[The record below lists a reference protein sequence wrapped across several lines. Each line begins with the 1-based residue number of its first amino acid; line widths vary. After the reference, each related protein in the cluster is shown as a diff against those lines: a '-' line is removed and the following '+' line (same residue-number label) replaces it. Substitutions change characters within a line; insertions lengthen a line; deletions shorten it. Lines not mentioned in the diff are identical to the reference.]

1 MTARSIRYRFNE
13 TNNIWPGFVDVL
25 ATLLIVIIF
34 VLMVFTVSQIY
45 LSDAISGR
53 DKALENLRSQI
64 SKLSKILVIETKEK
78 QQALSSLKQTQD
90 NLIQT
95 ESDLKT
101 QEMFSQ
107 DLQSDIAKK
116 ESELFVQD
124 QNILALS
131 DQIKELLVE
140 LRIVAKALETYEGV
154 EIASLNIDGLG
165 ERINKA
171 LATRIDQLNQL
182 NEDLDEVN
190 IALARSETNL
200 QKKIDALDIANTE
213 LAFNKT
219 ELENKIDALDIAN
232 TELAF
237 NKTELENKI
246 DALDIANTELAFN
259 KTELENKIDAL
270 DIANTELAFNKTE
283 LENKIDALDIANTEL
298 AFNKTELENKIDAL
312 DIANTELAFNKTE
325 LENKIDALDIANT
338 ELAFNKTELE
348 KTIKEL
354 NNLNSNLMSINES
367 LGLGDADLLEQLA
380 AIQKKN
386 DELVSLNDLLKDSQK
401 ETEQALQIIE
411 RVNEE
416 LVLKDE
422 ALQEQIMQ
430 YQEITKDLLAIND
443 SLGLEDA
450 SLIEQLETIRS
461 KNKKLAELNLNLV
474 EKDNAIFS
482 LRGKILE
489 LNNVLALSEEKQ
501 LTQQS
506 QIAELSQSLNLLKE
520 EKTTIKEKSTASIK
534 EMEMRS
540 AETLKQV
547 AFLTEEIEALKNEI
561 TLLNAALEYS
571 EQTLLTKELKIEVL
585 GERLNKALT
594 SKVFELQKY
603 RSEFFGK
610 LQLILGD
617 RKDIKIVGDRFIF
630 ESELLFDSASA
641 NLQSVG
647 MEKLK
652 QIGLTLMD
660 STKNIPDDIDWII
673 QVEGHTDKRPIK
685 TAQYPSNWEL
695 STARAN
701 SVLNLLLDLGFAPN
715 RLSAAGYGEFYPLTD
730 GDSYEDLQQNRR
742 IELKLTSR

>member
-1 MTARSIRYRFNE
+1 MSARSIRYRLNE

-34 VLMVFTVSQIY
+34 VLMIFTVSQIY

-64 SKLSKILVIETKEK
+64 NELSKILVIEKKEK
-78 QQALSSLKQTQD
+78 QQVLTSLEQTQD
-90 NLIQT
+90 QLAQT
-95 ESDLKT
+95 ESDLRT
-101 QEMFSQ
+101 QEMYSQ
-107 DLQSDIAKK
+107 GLQSDIAKK
-116 ESELFVQD
+116 ESELFIQD

-140 LRIVAKALETYEGV
+140 LRIVAKALETYEGA
-154 EIASLNIDGLG
+154 EIASLNTEGLG

-190 IALARSETNL
+190 IALAQSETNL
-200 QKKIDALDIANTE
+200 QNKINDLDIANTE
-213 LAFNKT
+213 LALNKT
-219 ELENKIDALDIAN
+219 ELENKI
-232 TELAF
+232 E
-237 NKTELENKI
+237 
-246 DALDIANTELAFN
+246 
-259 KTELENKIDAL
+259 
-270 DIANTELAFNKTE
+270 
-283 LENKIDALDIANTEL
+283 
-298 AFNKTELENKIDAL
+298 
-312 DIANTELAFNKTE
+312 
-325 LENKIDALDIANT
+325 
-338 ELAFNKTELE
+338 
-348 KTIKEL
+348 EL

-367 LGLGDADLLEQLA
+367 LGLGDADLVEQLA

-386 DELVSLNDLLKDSQK
+386 DELVSLNALLQDSQK
-401 ETEQALQIIE
+401 ETEQALKIIE
-411 RVNEE
+411 QVNEE

-422 ALQEQIMQ
+422 ALQEQIVQ

-450 SLIEQLETIRS
+450 SLIEQLEAIRS
-461 KNKKLAELNLNLV
+461 KNEKLAELNLNLV

-489 LNNVLALSEEKQ
+489 LNNILALSEEKQ

-520 EKTTIKEKSTASIK
+520 EKTTIQEESTASIK
-534 EMEMRS
+534 EMKMRS
-540 AETLKQV
+540 TETLKQV

-561 TLLNAALEYS
+561 ILLNAALEYS

-641 NLQSVG
+641 NLQLAG

-660 STKNIPDDIDWII
+660 TTQDIPADIDWII

-685 TAQYPSNWEL
+685 TVQYPSNWEL

-701 SVLNLLLDLGFAPN
+701 SVLKLLLDLGFAPH
-715 RLSAAGYGEFYPLTD
+715 RLSAAGYGEFYPLSD
-730 GDSYEDLQQNRR
+730 GDSNEDLQQNRR

>member
-1 MTARSIRYRFNE
+1 MSARSIRYRLNE

-34 VLMVFTVSQIY
+34 VLMIFTVSQIY

-64 SKLSKILVIETKEK
+64 NELSKILVIEKKEK
-78 QQALSSLKQTQD
+78 QQVLTSLEQTQD
-90 NLIQT
+90 QLAQT
-95 ESDLKT
+95 ESDLRT
-101 QEMFSQ
+101 QEMYSQ
-107 DLQSDIAKK
+107 GLQSDIAKK
-116 ESELFVQD
+116 ESELFIQD

-140 LRIVAKALETYEGV
+140 LRIVAKALETYEGA
-154 EIASLNIDGLG
+154 EIASLNTEGLG

-190 IALARSETNL
+190 IALAQSETNL
-200 QKKIDALDIANTE
+200 QNKINDLDIANTE
-213 LAFNKT
+213 LALNKT
-219 ELENKIDALDIAN
+219 ELQNKI
-232 TELAF
+232 E
-237 NKTELENKI
+237 
-246 DALDIANTELAFN
+246 
-259 KTELENKIDAL
+259 
-270 DIANTELAFNKTE
+270 
-283 LENKIDALDIANTEL
+283 
-298 AFNKTELENKIDAL
+298 
-312 DIANTELAFNKTE
+312 
-325 LENKIDALDIANT
+325 
-338 ELAFNKTELE
+338 
-348 KTIKEL
+348 EL

-367 LGLGDADLLEQLA
+367 LGLGDADLVEQLA

-386 DELVSLNDLLKDSQK
+386 DELVSLNALLQDSQK
-401 ETEQALQIIE
+401 ETEQALKIIE
-411 RVNEE
+411 QVNEE

-422 ALQEQIMQ
+422 ALQEQIVQ

-450 SLIEQLETIRS
+450 SLIEQLEAIRS
-461 KNKKLAELNLNLV
+461 KNAKLAELNLNLV

-489 LNNVLALSEEKQ
+489 LNNILALSEEKQ

-520 EKTTIKEKSTASIK
+520 EKTTIQEESTASIK
-534 EMEMRS
+534 EMKMRS
-540 AETLKQV
+540 TETLKQV
-547 AFLTEEIEALKNEI
+547 AFLTEEIEVLKNEI
-561 TLLNAALEYS
+561 ILLNAALEYS

-641 NLQSVG
+641 NLQSAG
-647 MEKLK
+647 TEKLK

-660 STKNIPDDIDWII
+660 TTQDIPADIDWII

-685 TAQYPSNWEL
+685 TVQYPSNWEL

-701 SVLNLLLDLGFAPN
+701 SVLKLLLDLGFAPH
-715 RLSAAGYGEFYPLTD
+715 RLSAAGYGEFYPLSD
-730 GDSYEDLQQNRR
+730 GDSDEDLQQNRR

>member
-1 MTARSIRYRFNE
+1 MSARSIRYRLNE

-34 VLMVFTVSQIY
+34 VLMIFTVSQIY

-64 SKLSKILVIETKEK
+64 NELSKILVIEKKEK
-78 QQALSSLKQTQD
+78 QQVLTSLEQTQD
-90 NLIQT
+90 QLAQT
-95 ESDLKT
+95 ESDLRT
-101 QEMFSQ
+101 QEMYSQ
-107 DLQSDIAKK
+107 GLQSDIAKK
-116 ESELFVQD
+116 ESELFIQD

-140 LRIVAKALETYEGV
+140 LRIVAKALETYEGA
-154 EIASLNIDGLG
+154 EIASLNTEGLG

-190 IALARSETNL
+190 IALAQSETNL
-200 QKKIDALDIANTE
+200 QNKINDLDIANTE
-213 LAFNKT
+213 LALNKT
-219 ELENKIDALDIAN
+219 ELQNKI
-232 TELAF
+232 E
-237 NKTELENKI
+237 
-246 DALDIANTELAFN
+246 
-259 KTELENKIDAL
+259 
-270 DIANTELAFNKTE
+270 
-283 LENKIDALDIANTEL
+283 
-298 AFNKTELENKIDAL
+298 
-312 DIANTELAFNKTE
+312 
-325 LENKIDALDIANT
+325 
-338 ELAFNKTELE
+338 
-348 KTIKEL
+348 EL

-367 LGLGDADLLEQLA
+367 LGLGDADLVEQLA

-386 DELVSLNDLLKDSQK
+386 DELVSLNALLQDSQK
-401 ETEQALQIIE
+401 ETEQALKIIE
-411 RVNEE
+411 QVNEE

-422 ALQEQIMQ
+422 ALQEQIVQ

-450 SLIEQLETIRS
+450 SLIEQLEAIRS
-461 KNKKLAELNLNLV
+461 KNEKLAELNLNLV

-489 LNNVLALSEEKQ
+489 LNNILALSEEKQ

-506 QIAELSQSLNLLKE
+506 QMAELNQSLNLLRE
-520 EKTTIKEKSTASIK
+520 EKTTIQEESTASIK

-540 AETLKQV
+540 TETLKQV
-547 AFLTEEIEALKNEI
+547 AFLTEEIDALKNEI

-641 NLQSVG
+641 NLQLAG

-660 STKNIPDDIDWII
+660 TTQDIPADIDWII
-673 QVEGHTDKRPIK
+673 QVEGHTDKRSIK
-685 TAQYPSNWEL
+685 TVQYPSNWEL

-701 SVLNLLLDLGFAPN
+701 SVLKLLLDLGFAPH
-715 RLSAAGYGEFYPLTD
+715 RLSAAGYGEFYPLSD
-730 GDSYEDLQQNRR
+730 GDSDEDLQQNRR

>member
-1 MTARSIRYRFNE
+1 MSARSRRYRLNE

-34 VLMVFTVSQIY
+34 VLMIFTVSQIY

-64 SKLSKILVIETKEK
+64 NELSKILVIEKKEK
-78 QQALSSLKQTQD
+78 QQVLTSLEQTQD
-90 NLIQT
+90 QLAQT
-95 ESDLKT
+95 ESDLRT
-101 QEMFSQ
+101 QEMYSQ
-107 DLQSDIAKK
+107 GLQSDIAKK
-116 ESELFVQD
+116 ESELFIQD

-131 DQIKELLVE
+131 DQIKVLLVE
-140 LRIVAKALETYEGV
+140 LRIVAKALETYEGA
-154 EIASLNIDGLG
+154 EIASLNTEGLG

-190 IALARSETNL
+190 IALAQSETNL
-200 QKKIDALDIANTE
+200 QNKINDLDIANTE
-213 LAFNKT
+213 LALNKT
-219 ELENKIDALDIAN
+219 ELENKI
-232 TELAF
+232 E
-237 NKTELENKI
+237 
-246 DALDIANTELAFN
+246 
-259 KTELENKIDAL
+259 
-270 DIANTELAFNKTE
+270 
-283 LENKIDALDIANTEL
+283 
-298 AFNKTELENKIDAL
+298 
-312 DIANTELAFNKTE
+312 
-325 LENKIDALDIANT
+325 
-338 ELAFNKTELE
+338 
-348 KTIKEL
+348 EL
-354 NNLNSNLMSINES
+354 NNLNSNLMSISES
-367 LGLGDADLLEQLA
+367 LGLGDADLVEQLA

-386 DELVSLNDLLKDSQK
+386 DELVSLNALLQDSQK
-401 ETEQALQIIE
+401 ETEQALKIIE
-411 RVNEE
+411 QVNEE

-422 ALQEQIMQ
+422 ALQEQIVQ

-450 SLIEQLETIRS
+450 SLIEQMEAIRS
-461 KNKKLAELNLNLV
+461 KNEKLAELNLNLV

-489 LNNVLALSEEKQ
+489 LNNILSLSEEKQ

-520 EKTTIKEKSTASIK
+520 EKTTTQEESTASIK
-534 EMEMRS
+534 EMKMRS
-540 AETLKQV
+540 TETLKQV
-547 AFLTEEIEALKNEI
+547 AFLTVEIGALKNEI
-561 TLLNAALEYS
+561 ILLNAALEYS

-617 RKDIKIVGDRFIF
+617 RKDIKIVGDRFII
-630 ESELLFDSASA
+630 ESELLFNSASA
-641 NLQSVG
+641 DLQSAG

-660 STKNIPDDIDWII
+660 TTQDIPADIDWII
-673 QVEGHTDKRPIK
+673 QVEGHTDKRSIK
-685 TAQYPSNWEL
+685 TVQYPSNWEL

-701 SVLNLLLDLGFAPN
+701 SVLKLLLDLGFAPH
-715 RLSAAGYGEFYPLTD
+715 RLSAAGYGEFYPLSD
-730 GDSYEDLQQNRR
+730 GDSDEDLQQNRR

>member
-1 MTARSIRYRFNE
+1 MSARSIRYRLNE

-34 VLMVFTVSQIY
+34 VLMIFTVSQIY

-64 SKLSKILVIETKEK
+64 NELSKILVIEKKEK
-78 QQALSSLKQTQD
+78 QQVLTSLEQTQD
-90 NLIQT
+90 QLAQT
-95 ESDLKT
+95 ESDLRT
-101 QEMFSQ
+101 QEMYSQ
-107 DLQSDIAKK
+107 GLQSDIAKK
-116 ESELFVQD
+116 ESELFIQD

-140 LRIVAKALETYEGV
+140 LRIVAKALETYEGA
-154 EIASLNIDGLG
+154 EIASLNTEGLG

-190 IALARSETNL
+190 IALEQSETNL
-200 QKKIDALDIANTE
+200 QNKINDLDIANTE
-213 LAFNKT
+213 LALNKT
-219 ELENKIDALDIAN
+219 ELENKI
-232 TELAF
+232 E
-237 NKTELENKI
+237 
-246 DALDIANTELAFN
+246 
-259 KTELENKIDAL
+259 
-270 DIANTELAFNKTE
+270 
-283 LENKIDALDIANTEL
+283 
-298 AFNKTELENKIDAL
+298 
-312 DIANTELAFNKTE
+312 
-325 LENKIDALDIANT
+325 
-338 ELAFNKTELE
+338 
-348 KTIKEL
+348 EL

-367 LGLGDADLLEQLA
+367 LGLGDADLVEQLA

-386 DELVSLNDLLKDSQK
+386 DELVSLNALLQDSQK
-401 ETEQALQIIE
+401 ETEQALKIIAQ
-411 RVNEE
+411 VNEE

-422 ALQEQIMQ
+422 ALQEQIVQ

-450 SLIEQLETIRS
+450 SLIEQLEAIRS
-461 KNKKLAELNLNLV
+461 KNEKLAELNLNLV

-489 LNNVLALSEEKQ
+489 LNNILALSQEKQ

-520 EKTTIKEKSTASIK
+520 EKTTIQEESTASIK
-534 EMEMRS
+534 EMKMRS
-540 AETLKQV
+540 TETLKQV

-561 TLLNAALEYS
+561 ILLNAALEYS

-630 ESELLFDSASA
+630 ESELLFNSASA
-641 NLQSVG
+641 NLQSAG

-660 STKNIPDDIDWII
+660 TTQDIPADIDWII
-673 QVEGHTDKRPIK
+673 QVEGHTDKRSIK
-685 TAQYPSNWEL
+685 TVQYPSNWEL

-701 SVLNLLLDLGFAPN
+701 SVLKLLLDLGFAPH
-715 RLSAAGYGEFYPLTD
+715 RLSAAGYGEFYPLSD
-730 GDSYEDLQQNRR
+730 GDSDEDLQQNRR